1 MSEQEFKKRINYIVT
16 SIIIATI
23 LNIGIVGWGVYNS
36 SYKSSIVNDYQDK
49 AIDENTK
56 GIRENKELFYH
67 INEQITELKILI
79 KNK

>member
-49 AIDENTK
+49 AIDENKK